1 MHPLCETT
9 FDIRCPSL
17 PVGRRVDE
25 GRRGMGDSFTEGRA
39 GTAGVA
45 DVGEDADDR

>member
-9 FDIRCPSL
+9 FDIRCPPL

-25 GRRGMGDSFTEGRA
+25 GRRGMGDGLTEGRT

-45 DVGEDADDR
+45 DTGGDVDNR

>member
-9 FDIRCPSL
+9 FDIRCPPL
-17 PVGRRVDE
+17 PVGRPVDE
-25 GRRGMGDSFTEGRA
+25 GRWGMGDGHTEGRA
-39 GTAGVA
+39 GIAGVA